1 MCMKATEE
9 GCILSEQQKNLA
21 DKVKNID
28 ERLTNVEADVGKMRS
43 ESQDGFRAINSSLSN
58 LAHDFGQRF
67 SNIEAVAVQE
77 KAKWGDT
84 LRSITKWA
92 VKVLLL
98 GAAVAMGVNIA
109 KSFWQ

>member
-1 MCMKATEE
+1 MRSQ
-9 GCILSEQQKNLA
+9 IKNM
-21 DKVKNID
+21 DT
-28 ERLTNVEADVGKMRS
+28 RLTQVEQDVGKMRS
-43 ESQDGFRAINSSLSN
+43 ESQDGFKALTASLAN

-67 SNIEAVAVQE
+67 SNIESVAVQE

-84 LRSITKWA
+84 LRSITRWA

-109 KSFWQ
+109 KSFFT